1 MPRLQTFSLAHD
13 SEHNITATSPY
24 QVRWLGQDLPAALAG
39 SLTLKSIYICGWAF
53 QSQRNLLPFPTLE
66 SLVLSAVHD
75 SALSL
80 LPRMPALKQIKIWRD
95 FAVRSDGHL
104 AWLTD
109 ATLQK
114 VEELELKGFS
124 GVNAILVLMS
134 WLETV
139 SVS

>member
-1 MPRLQTFSLAHD
+1 MPRLQTFSLAHN
-13 SEHNITATSPY
+13 SEHNITSTSPY
-24 QVRWLGQDLPAALAG
+24 QVRWLGQELPAALAG

-53 QSQRNLLPFPTLE
+53 QSQRNLPTFPTLE

-80 LPRMPALKQIKIWRD
+80 LPRMPALKKIKIWRD
-95 FAVRSDGHL
+95 FAVRFEGQLD
-104 AWLTD
+104 WCTD
-109 ATLQK
+109 AMQK
-114 VEELELKGFS
+114 VEELELKGFN
-124 GVNAILVLMS
+124 GVLAIFVLMS